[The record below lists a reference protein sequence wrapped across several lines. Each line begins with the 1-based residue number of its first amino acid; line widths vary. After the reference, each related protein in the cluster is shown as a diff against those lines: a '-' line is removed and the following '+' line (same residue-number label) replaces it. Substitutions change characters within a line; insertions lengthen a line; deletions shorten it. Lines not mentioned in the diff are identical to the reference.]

1 MLVYSRRTR
10 TQRGRTNF
18 RNERTVF
25 KEYASFPCSSKR
37 RCLWVE
43 FFSGKKLFLFSF
55 IYIVDTFLFENESE
69 KMYKVVFK
77 MKRTCGILDA
87 DLIRIENFLFFFS
100 VSARNKQTNEKTV
113 RDFENPADLEK

>member
-1 MLVYSRRTR
+1 M
-10 TQRGRTNF
+10 
-18 RNERTVF
+18 F

-37 RCLWVE
+37 RCSWVE
-43 FFSGKKLFLFSF
+43 FFSGKELFLFSF

-77 MKRTCGILDA
+77 MKRTCGMSKGILDT